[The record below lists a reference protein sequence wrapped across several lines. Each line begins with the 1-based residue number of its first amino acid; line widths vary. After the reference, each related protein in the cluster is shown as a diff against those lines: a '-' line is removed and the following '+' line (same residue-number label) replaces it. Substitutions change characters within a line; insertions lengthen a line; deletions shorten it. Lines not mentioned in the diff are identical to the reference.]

1 MRAEAAVGVER
12 ERAAVE
18 DELVLAA
25 DHVEIDEREAAL
37 DHPRDRDVLADGEL
51 VALIRRGVGNEQDLA
66 AGFEDAF
73 DRVRP
78 PDVLADR
85 NPDPDAAK
93 HDRPRRRPGREHPLL
108 VEDAVVGQIDL
119 EPDRLDPPAIEQR
132 HGVVKLAVLDPG
144 QADQRRRP
152 AVGGVAGKLFH
163 RRAASLLERG
173 LEHQVLGRIAGEIEF
188 RRHHDIGPERRSLRA
203 RFAQPVAVPRDVADD
218 RGDLRERN
226 DEAVGG
232 GGGHGRDLAR
242 GVGWGQTN
250 GERRKSNC

>member
-93 HDRPRRRPGREHPLL
+93 HDRPRRRPGRKHPLL

-119 EPDRLDPPAIEQR
+119 EPDRLDPPADR
-132 HGVVKLAVLDPG
+132 AAPWRCKACRPRPRAGPPAPPARRRRCRG
-144 QADQRRRP
+144 QALPPPRGKPPGTRASAPGPRADSRRGRVPAPSRCRPRTPQPPRALCATGRGSPRCRRR
-152 AVGGVAGKLFH
+152 
-163 RRAASLLERG
+163 SRG
-173 LEHQVLGRIAGEIEF
+173 FA
-188 RRHHDIGPERRSLRA
+188 RA
-203 RFAQPVAVPRDVADD
+203 R
-218 RGDLRERN
+218 
-226 DEAVGG
+226 
-232 GGGHGRDLAR
+232 
-242 GVGWGQTN
+242 
-250 GERRKSNC
+250 